1 MRIAIPLGLLLLA
14 AGCQPFRGP
23 PGVAR
28 PGGGVLVQGVAGR
41 CAPVRVGTTVRRV
54 CLPPPGADVPAD
66 STAPDSVAV
75 TR

>member
-14 AGCQPFRGP
+14 AGCQPFRAP

-28 PGGGVLVQGVAGR
+28 PGVGVLVQGVAGR
-41 CAPVRVGTTVRRV
+41 CAPVVVGTTVRRV
-54 CLPPPGADVPAD
+54 CLPPDADVPAD
-66 STAPDSVAV
+66 STASDSVAV